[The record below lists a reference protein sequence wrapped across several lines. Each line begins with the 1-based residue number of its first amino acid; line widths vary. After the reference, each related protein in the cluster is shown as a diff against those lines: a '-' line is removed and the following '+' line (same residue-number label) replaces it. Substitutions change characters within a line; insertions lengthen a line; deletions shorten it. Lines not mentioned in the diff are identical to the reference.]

1 MKLPNKFGN
10 VSKLSGNRRKPYRAR
25 VTVGWED
32 GKQIFKTIGYF
43 ETKEDGIIALSEYH
57 KNPYNIDNNKFTFA
71 EIYQRWSEK
80 KFKEISQSNINGY
93 RASYKLCS
101 SLYDM
106 KMTDIRL
113 LHLQSVVDNSGKN
126 YPILKKL
133 KIMFNQ
139 LFDYAVQNEI
149 IGKDKHIVEYLN
161 IGKPQKSDKH
171 YRFTE
176 AEINT
181 MWNWSENNEYIQVIL
196 MLIYTG
202 VRPGELFAVKSDSVN
217 LDEQSFYIDKGKN
230 NNAVRKVP
238 IHNKILP
245 FFKHWKDKNTDYL
258 ITQLNGKPILFAT
271 NHQQYTDTYWY
282 PLLADMGILKY
293 TNDKGDIK
301 EHTPDDTRHTFTTI
315 WREKKLDEAMRR
327 KIQGHS
333 GKGIGEIVYTH
344 FEFESLKAEL
354 NKL

>member
-25 VTVGWED
+25 ITVGWED

-43 ETKEDGIIALSEYH
+43 ETREDGIIALAEYH
-57 KNPYNIDNNKFTFA
+57 KNPYNIDNNKFTFT

-80 KFKEISQSNINGY
+80 KFKEISPSNINGY

-113 LHLQSVVDNSGKN
+113 LHLQNVVDNSGKN

-181 MWNWSENNEYIQVIL
+181 MWNWSGNNEYIQVVL

-230 NNAVRKVP
+230 NNAIRKVP

-245 FFKHWKDKNTDYL
+245 FFMNYS
-258 ITQLNGKPILFAT
+258 Q
-271 NHQQYTDTYWY
+271 
-282 PLLADMGILKY
+282 
-293 TNDKGDIK
+293 
-301 EHTPDDTRHTFTTI
+301 
-315 WREKKLDEAMRR
+315 
-327 KIQGHS
+327 
-333 GKGIGEIVYTH
+333 
-344 FEFESLKAEL
+344 
-354 NKL
+354 